1 MNVFPKSARRYHL
14 AIRCGEVIKEVPF
27 QKNHPPLRYRRK
39 AGGVTTPGRRAQM
52 LPKKIAHNM
61 NDPCGARC
69 QDLAKALY
77 KIKIL
82 GHEAA
87 FGLILSGKA
96 K

>member
-1 MNVFPKSARRYHL
+1 
-14 AIRCGEVIKEVPF
+14 
-27 QKNHPPLRYRRK
+27 
-39 AGGVTTPGRRAQM
+39 
-52 LPKKIAHNM
+52 
-61 NDPCGARC
+61 
-69 QDLAKALY
+69 LAKALY